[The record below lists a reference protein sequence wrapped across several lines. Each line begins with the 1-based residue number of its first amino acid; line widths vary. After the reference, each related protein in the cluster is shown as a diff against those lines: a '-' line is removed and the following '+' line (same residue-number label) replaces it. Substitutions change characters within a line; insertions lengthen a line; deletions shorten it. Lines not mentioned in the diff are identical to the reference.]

1 MEKILIKGGRIVVY
15 DTDTNSIGYCS
26 PTYAYS
32 NEMYSPQKNG
42 QVITQTQVI
51 DVNAGDIIISL
62 RYYSNKEHKEMT
74 EVMVITDKVAAYDL
88 NKAIEKM
95 KYHIE
100 YKEEKNESC

>member
-1 MEKILIKGGRIVVY
+1 MEKILIKRNRIVVY

-26 PTYAYS
+26 PAYVYS

-42 QVITQTQVI
+42 QVITQDQVI
-51 DVNAGDIIISL
+51 NVNAGDIIIPL
-62 RYYSNKEHKEMT
+62 NYYSNKEHKEMT
-74 EVMVITDKVAAYDL
+74 EVIVITDTVATYDL

-95 KYHIE
+95 KYHRE

>member
-1 MEKILIKGGRIVVY
+1 MEKILIKGDRIVVY
-15 DTDTNSIGYCS
+15 DTDTNSMGYCS
-26 PTYAYS
+26 PAYVYS

-42 QVITQTQVI
+42 QVITQNQVI
-51 DVNAGDIIISL
+51 DVNAGDIIIPL
-62 RYYSNKEHKEMT
+62 RYYSNKEHKKMT